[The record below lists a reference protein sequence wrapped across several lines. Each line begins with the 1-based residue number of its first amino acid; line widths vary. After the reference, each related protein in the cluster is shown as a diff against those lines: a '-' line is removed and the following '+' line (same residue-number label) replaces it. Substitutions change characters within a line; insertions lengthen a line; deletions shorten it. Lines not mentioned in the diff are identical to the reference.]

1 MACVPCPWDRAGPG
15 AVSVPADAAV
25 RACGQG
31 ATSLSDRP
39 REGRNLGFY
48 VKFLDVKTLAVT
60 SGLVEPRG
68 RYTNLCIGHTRREAT
83 CRPPWASLSGLSP
96 GPGFQLSA
104 TISPALPGDSLSP
117 SHRRPCPGPDTLA
130 HPGTPPSF
138 QPNVTPSAAGEATG
152 LPRPWCEPLAQ
163 VSEQLWGV
171 SSRLSPTLHMGTLR
185 LRDKPPAQR
194 RTAAMWGGRDLNPGL
209 SGCKAQVFC
218 RAPRAL
224 THRGVAS

>member
-1 MACVPCPWDRAGPG
+1 MDILPSLRHAIKIHFSCFFPCSKETNRKSWMAHVACVPCPWDRAGPG

-31 ATSLSDRP
+31 ATSLSDLP

-68 RYTNLCIGHTRREAT
+68 RYMNLCIGHTRREAT

-104 TISPALPGDSLSP
+104 TISPALPGDSLP
-117 SHRRPCPGPDTLA
+117 
-130 HPGTPPSF
+130 
-138 QPNVTPSAAGEATG
+138 
-152 LPRPWCEPLAQ
+152 
-163 VSEQLWGV
+163 
-171 SSRLSPTLHMGTLR
+171 LSPPTLSWSRHARPSRHTAL
-185 LRDKPPAQR
+185 LPPQR
-194 RTAAMWGGRDLNPGL
+194 HAERSGGG
-209 SGCKAQVFC
+209 
-218 RAPRAL
+218 
-224 THRGVAS
+224 HRPATPLV

>member
-1 MACVPCPWDRAGPG
+1 MDILPSLRHAIKIHFSCFFPCSKETNRKSWMAHVACVPCPWDRAGPG

-60 SGLVEPRG
+60 SGLAEPRG

-104 TISPALPGDSLSP
+104 TISPALPGDSLP
-117 SHRRPCPGPDTLA
+117 
-130 HPGTPPSF
+130 
-138 QPNVTPSAAGEATG
+138 
-152 LPRPWCEPLAQ
+152 
-163 VSEQLWGV
+163 
-171 SSRLSPTLHMGTLR
+171 LSPPTLSWSRHARPSRHTAL
-185 LRDKPPAQR
+185 LPPQR
-194 RTAAMWGGRDLNPGL
+194 HAERSGGG
-209 SGCKAQVFC
+209 
-218 RAPRAL
+218 
-224 THRGVAS
+224 HRPATPLV